1 MNYTIRELEA
11 FSVIGQEIELTN
23 RKKENI
29 KICVEFWREFNNN
42 LKKTYLSQA
51 GNWIKYAF
59 MERREDKL
67 FYYCAIPRK
76 VVIPEGFISKEISS
90 NKCLV
95 VEHIGVMDRIYE
107 TYSKIYKEILPNA
120 EYIPLQENF
129 LHFERYDTRF
139 HWNRDSSVIEIWIPI
154 K

>member
-42 LKKTYLSQA
+42 LKKAYLSQA

>member
-42 LKKTYLSQA
+42 LKKAYLSQA

-120 EYIPLQENF
+120 EYIPLQDNF

>member
-1 MNYTIRELEA
+1 MSMHQFVKLFCLNYQAYSPTLL
-11 FSVIGQEIELTN
+11 VG
-23 RKKENI
+23 K
-29 KICVEFWREFNNN
+29 
-42 LKKTYLSQA
+42 LS
-51 GNWIKYAF
+51 
-59 MERREDKL
+59 KL

-139 HWNRDSSVIEIWIPI
+139 HWKRDSSVIEIWIPI